1 MERQQ
6 RSSTCNASQNWECA
20 CYVRS
25 PSISCVMIEN
35 SDISSIY
42 ISWGVT
48 KKPEQTWLLKDGATK
63 IQLNGTNLCI
73 DAGTGNISNPLR

>member
-1 MERQQ
+1 
-6 RSSTCNASQNWECA
+6 
-20 CYVRS
+20 
-25 PSISCVMIEN
+25 MIEN